1 MVRFHRHE
9 DGSVSLLGTRER
21 DLDRMRRFFAL
32 LHRVSGHYRA
42 VMDRSGLSPE
52 DAPVEVLGRFPPT
65 SREDYRDI
73 LQPEAL
79 SRHGGNRFVCDYS
92 SGSTGQ
98 CVLRLATP
106 ADELAEQAVTE
117 RVFRRAGMRGGD
129 AFVCADVGFPEIY
142 EFYARAA
149 RALGVVRA
157 TYLHLNRDYGRSLE
171 PILRLAPDVFL
182 TLPSLLARCWPHL
195 RSAWPRG
202 RSPIRCLI
210 FMGEPM
216 HPGLRREV
224 AETLGC
230 RVYSFYGTT
239 ETGGMAGECDRGAGG
254 HFDPTMIGATI
265 TGPEFVDDQTVQGE
279 LYQTSWHLRDHPVVK
294 YRVGD
299 VVRLTTRPCGCG
311 DASPRLTVV
320 ERTHEGFVLAGMK
333 LRYQTVLG
341 ALNRVAGDLHLLAI
355 TLSDLPESDGHTL
368 MRIALPDRLAPLE
381 RELLDV
387 LRYEIF
393 ELDDLYQ
400 FGLVRFQLDF
410 HPDEA
415 FDRRKVRHVTDRR
428 RYLGDDSLDD
438 PDGSSPDRTPGSL

>member
-9 DGSVSLLGTRER
+9 DGSVSLLGTRGR
-21 DLDRMRRFFAL
+21 DLDRMRQFFAR
-32 LHRVSGHYRA
+32 LHGVSGHYRA

-52 DAPVEVLGRFPPT
+52 DSPVEVVGRFPPT

-79 SRHGGNRFVCDYS
+79 SRLGGDRFVCDYS
-92 SGSTGQ
+92 SGSTGR
-98 CVLRLATP
+98 CVLRLSTP

-129 AFVCADVGFPEIY
+129 TFVCADVGFPEIY

-149 RALGVVRA
+149 RALGVSRT

-171 PILRLAPDVFL
+171 PIRRLAPDVFL

-202 RSPIRCLI
+202 RSPIRSLI

-239 ETGGMAGECDRGAGG
+239 ETGGMAGECDLGVGC
-254 HFDPTMIGATI
+254 HFDPTLIGATI
-265 TGPEFVDDQTVQGE
+265 ARPEFIDDVTVQGE
-279 LYQTSWHLRDHPVVK
+279 LSLTTWHLRDHSVVK
-294 YRVGD
+294 YSVGD
-299 VVRLTTRPCGCG
+299 VVQVTTRPCGCG
-311 DASPRLTVV
+311 EASPRLTVV

-333 LRYQTVLG
+333 LRYQTVLD
-341 ALNRVAGDLHLLAI
+341 ALKQVAGDLDLLAI
-355 TLSDLPESDGHTL
+355 TLSDLPESHGHTL
-368 MRIALPDRLAPLE
+368 MRLDLPNQFAPLQ
-381 RELLDV
+381 RELLNV
-387 LRYEIF
+387 LTFKIF

-410 HPDEA
+410 HADGA
-415 FDRRKVRHVTDRR
+415 LDRRKLRRVTDRR
-428 RYLGDDSLDD
+428 RYLGDEPREDAA
-438 PDGSSPDRTPGSL
+438 PAAPDRTPGGP